1 MYIQT
6 HGHTQYTHFHV
17 YLVFSVYIKKKN
29 MSSHWYLLIPV
40 ECHRVHPIFLLS
52 SITISFLTVR
62 SLLLLINV
70 LISSIF
76 QYNQPPNAGC
86 TCIDTILAFPPQE
99 LPLIFL
105 TWTSCTGSCT
115 SPYRFSQNF

>member
-17 YLVFSVYIKKKN
+17 YLVFSVYIKKK
-29 MSSHWYLLIPV
+29 HEFALVPLIPV

-62 SLLLLINV
+62 NLLLLINV